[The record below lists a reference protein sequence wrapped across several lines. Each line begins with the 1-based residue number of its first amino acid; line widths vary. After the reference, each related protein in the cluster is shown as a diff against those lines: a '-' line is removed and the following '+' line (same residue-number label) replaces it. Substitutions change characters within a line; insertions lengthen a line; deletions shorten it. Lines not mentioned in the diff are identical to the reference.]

1 MILER
6 IQNLCNERNTNIAQ
20 LEKELGFGKSTI
32 RRWNTSSP
40 SVDNLQK
47 VADYFKVSVDS
58 LLKKD

>member
-1 MILER
+1 MILKR

-20 LEKELGFGKSTI
+20 LEIELGFGKSTI

-58 LLKKD
+58 LLKN

>member
-6 IQNLCNERNTNIAQ
+6 IQNLCNERNTNITQ

-58 LLKKD
+58 LLKN